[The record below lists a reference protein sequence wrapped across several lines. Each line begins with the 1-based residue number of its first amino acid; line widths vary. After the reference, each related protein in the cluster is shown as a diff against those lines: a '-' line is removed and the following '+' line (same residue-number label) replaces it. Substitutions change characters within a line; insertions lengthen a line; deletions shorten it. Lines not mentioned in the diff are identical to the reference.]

1 MVFWRYSLP
10 EAVPT
15 ADPRTPPFGFAGP
28 RRALRS
34 TVRRTAPAA
43 IATPT
48 PDSPPVISVVIIDDN
63 RLLLDALTAMI
74 RTQPEF
80 SVLLASTNVDDA
92 LTRLRQSTPDI
103 VLLDIGLEEYDSLNL
118 TETVRKGIPSARVVV
133 MGLLTGQDDVAE
145 YVRVGA
151 SGFVMKE
158 SSAEDLYAT
167 IRSVATGTAVLPPVL
182 AHTLFS
188 QIQEDPTLRSEA
200 RRLEAMGLTVR
211 ERQVVELLTRGLS
224 NKEIATRMNIAVH
237 TVKSHVHNVLEKL
250 TLRSRLEVVAF
261 SHKHVTS
268 PDATDP
274 EL

>member
-1 MVFWRYSLP
+1 MTRCRPPIS
-10 EAVPT
+10 ESVPPS
-15 ADPRTPPFGFAGP
+15 DPRRALSAYTAA

-167 IRSVATGTAVLPPVL
+167 IRSVATGTAVLPPIL

-200 RRLEAMGLTVR
+200 RRLEAMGLTIR

-261 SHKHVTS
+261 SHKNVTS
-268 PDATDP
+268 PDAPDP
-274 EL
+274 EQ